1 MYNPRLKME
10 LSGGMRRLLIIV
22 HPYLSE
28 VVRGELLCLTYN
40 LPLFSQPGFL
50 PGRYQRGLM

>member
-1 MYNPRLKME
+1 MG

-40 LPLFSQPGFL
+40 LPLFSARIFTGQVPKRADVSDVFGH
-50 PGRYQRGLM
+50 